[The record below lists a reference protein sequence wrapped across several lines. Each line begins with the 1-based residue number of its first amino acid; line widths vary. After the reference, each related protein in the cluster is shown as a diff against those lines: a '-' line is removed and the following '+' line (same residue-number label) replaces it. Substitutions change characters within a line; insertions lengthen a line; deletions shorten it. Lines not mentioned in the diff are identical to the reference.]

1 MNAQENK
8 QGNKE
13 SKASPA
19 SRHRPACPSRGGLLK
34 ISRAFAGA
42 AVLLLLFAAADRSV
56 AANDKDKDGKPAHAA
71 VKDDKAS
78 PAKRGKSGKAKPADK
93 SYAGPPDV
101 ANPAPAA
108 GNSAG
113 AEVNSGAADKS
124 KSGAPEAGKPG
135 APDGSPP
142 GPDNNG
148 KAGVVEEGKAGA
160 IEVGK
165 PGAIEAGKSG
175 ANDVG
180 KPGAIEAGRS
190 GANNAAKPGAIEPG
204 KPGTNDVSKPG
215 AIEVGKSGADD
226 AGKPIDPEKTGA
238 VEGAKQGPKSSGPT
252 EAGKSSTLET
262 GPESKDAK
270 SVDPSAKSADPG
282 GFGHFPISKAACASM
297 EAQHVVNPG
306 MPVGCNRLNL
316 VRFAY
321 VDFEGRLHND
331 GEIVVMDAVAPHVYR
346 IFDTLRQQGFPIKK
360 ARLMDQYGGNDDAS
374 MADDNTSGFN
384 GRKIT
389 GGSSI
394 SMHAYGLAI
403 DVNPVQNPFVKRAG
417 DKLAFSPPAGLGYAN
432 RFNGRPNK
440 KNFAGMAETV
450 IDVFANEGFT
460 TWGGYW
466 DDPIDYQHFQVSPGL
481 AEQLVRLPPTQAAA
495 LFDKHVEQYRKCI
508 GHDPS
513 PPSRMKC
520 LAAADLGPHSSIHAR
535 ESDGSPIQ
543 AHGDNQQGTNSRSSL
558 L

>member
-8 QGNKE
+8 QGNKRE
-13 SKASPA
+13 NKASPA
-19 SRHRPACPSRGGLLK
+19 SRHRPACPSWGGLLK
-34 ISRAFAGA
+34 ISRAFVCA
-42 AVLLLLFAAADRSV
+42 AVLLLLFAAADGSV
-56 AANDKDKDGKPAHAA
+56 AAKDNDKDGKPAHAA
-71 VKDDKAS
+71 VKEDKAS
-78 PAKRGKSGKAKPADK
+78 PAKRGKSGKAKSVDR
-93 SYAGPPDV
+93 SYAGPADV

-113 AEVNSGAADKS
+113 AEVKSDAADKS
-124 KSGAPEAGKPG
+124 KSGAPEASKAG
-135 APDGSPP
+135 AADGSQP
-142 GPDNNG
+142 GPDNN
-148 KAGVVEEGKAGA
+148 
-160 IEVGK
+160 
-165 PGAIEAGKSG
+165 
-175 ANDVG
+175 
-180 KPGAIEAGRS
+180 
-190 GANNAAKPGAIEPG
+190 AKPGAIEPG
-204 KPGTNDVSKPG
+204 KPGTTDVNKPG
-215 AIEVGKSGADD
+215 AIEVGKSGGDD
-226 AGKPIDPEKTGA
+226 AGKQGVIDPEKTGA
-238 VEGAKQGPKSSGPT
+238 VEGTKDKAGAND
-252 EAGKSSTLET
+252 AGKSGTVEESKA

-270 SVDPSAKSADPG
+270 PADTKSTDTGGLGPS
-282 GFGHFPISKAACASM
+282 PISKAACSNM
-297 EAQHVVNPG
+297 EAQHVINPG
-306 MPVGCNRLNL
+306 MPVGCNRLSL

-321 VDFEGRLHND
+321 VDFEGRHHND
-331 GEIVVMDAVAPHVYR
+331 GEIVVMDAVAAHVYR
-346 IFDTLRQQGFPIKK
+346 IFETLNQQGFPIKK
-360 ARLMDQYGGNDDAS
+360 ARPMDQYGGNDDAS

-389 GGSSI
+389 GGGSI

-403 DVNPVQNPFVKRAG
+403 DINPVQNPYVKRAG
-417 DKLAFSPPAGLGYAN
+417 DKLAFSPPAGLSYAN

>member
-19 SRHRPACPSRGGLLK
+19 SRYRPACPSWGGLLK
-34 ISRAFAGA
+34 IGRAFAGA
-42 AVLLLLFAAADRSV
+42 AVLLLLFAVADGGV
-56 AANDKDKDGKPAHAA
+56 AAKDNDKDGKPAHAT
-71 VKDDKAS
+71 VKEDKAS
-78 PAKRGKSGKAKPADK
+78 PAKRGKSGKAKSVDK
-93 SYAGPPDV
+93 SYAGPADA
-101 ANPAPAA
+101 ANPAPAV
-108 GNSAG
+108 GNGAG
-113 AEVNSGAADKS
+113 AEVNSDAADKS
-124 KSGAPEAGKPG
+124 KSGAAEASKPG
-135 APDGSPP
+135 AADGNQP

-148 KAGVVEEGKAGA
+148 KAGVVEEGKTGA

-165 PGAIEAGKSG
+165 PS
-175 ANDVG
+175 
-180 KPGAIEAGRS
+180 AIEAGRS

-238 VEGAKQGPKSSGPT
+238 VEGAKEVPKSSGPT
-252 EAGKSSTLET
+252 EAGKSGTLET

-270 SVDPSAKSADPG
+270 SVDPSAKSVDPG

-297 EAQHVVNPG
+297 EAQHVINPG

-331 GEIVVMDAVAPHVYR
+331 GEIVVMDAVASHVYR
-346 IFDTLRQQGFPIKK
+346 IFETLRQQGFPIKK

-403 DVNPVQNPFVKRAG
+403 DINPVQNPFVKRAG

-481 AEQLVRLPPTQAAA
+481 AEQLVRLSPAQAAA

-520 LAAADLGPHSSIHAR
+520 LAAADLGPHSAIHAR

-543 AHGDNQQGTNSRSSL
+543 AHGDSQPGTNSRSSL